1 MTKKD
6 SPSWAKI
13 REAKGL
19 SAEERLF
26 LLTVNGHQ
34 NHIMFASRDTAMIWM
49 GFGSKD
55 RFYKT
60 RKSLEA
66 KGLLDINERPGTTT
80 EYRINLDVL
89 GAWPK
94 DERLIKSLP
103 PVSEPVPD
111 SGTPTHTG
119 NQDTTRTGNQDG
131 GRTGNK
137 DHKSNYKSEPVRET
151 YKSNQE
157 TPVAV
162 APVVVTTSSNVK
174 EEAPI
179 GTSLTYKE
187 LQGFLNT
194 QRTQGHSN
202 DLKVEAAPT
211 PGHEDCN
218 HGRTQKWI
226 KECEAERAK
235 QEAFKSNGWEW

>member
-1 MTKKD
+1 MKKND

-60 RKSLEA
+60 RKSLET

-103 PVSEPVPD
+103 APEAPVPET
-111 SGTPTHTG
+111 GTPASTRTG
-119 NQDTTRTGNQDG
+119 NQDTTCTGNQDG

-137 DHKSNYKSEPVRET
+137 DHKSNYKSEPIRVTNEPVPGGPVSLDGNSHLEGKET
-151 YKSNQE
+151 FSNNQIE
-157 TPVAV
+157 EPSLDDRKPKAV
-162 APVVVTTSSNVK
+162 
-174 EEAPI
+174 
-179 GTSLTYKE
+179 
-187 LQGFLNT
+187 
-194 QRTQGHSN
+194 
-202 DLKVEAAPT
+202 

-218 HGRTQKWI
+218 HGRAQKWI
-226 KECEAERAK
+226 DECDANRAF
-235 QEAFKSNGWEW
+235 ASDGFEW